1 MHRGK
6 KKEKTNTKIWLLK
19 IFQVVSN
26 IASLLLNKTSPEA
39 GDENQR
45 NDYSRQKRHMSFNL
59 LSFVMSLFFKA
70 LGFQSC

>member
-45 NDYSRQKRHMSFNL
+45 NDYSRQKSHST
-59 LSFVMSLFFKA
+59 
-70 LGFQSC
+70 C